1 MAIPHTNFYSWDSE
15 NWGMAIEISWKKV
28 EILMR
33 PYLIF
38 IHFFIILFVKKNKKN
53 VKEVAFREPRGIVTG
68 TRRIGE
74 C

>member
-1 MAIPHTNFYSWDSE
+1 
-15 NWGMAIEISWKKV
+15 
-28 EILMR
+28 MR